1 MVGSACFSITGQFMQ
16 KTLEDNQNENW
27 IALYVINS
35 ILQTFDNTLNLFF
48 AQLVNIWKGLQNSL
62 ALFRF
67 LWSPRNFIHQLFPPP
82 KKSVKAKM
90 DFFCLLILL
99 IYCQCSRRRWN
110 QNAHLPTTLT
120 AKKAHWVYCWRSLIK
135 VKFSTDKIRLALGS
149 GGCSVGWL
157 SPCSKNLKI
166 ALFHTFSTWHP
177 NTLCSYCRYG

>member
-1 MVGSACFSITGQFMQ
+1 MVYFFRADVLFSIQNARLWPILGLVGSACFSITGQFMQ

-62 ALFRF
+62 ALFRL

-90 DFFCLLILL
+90 DFFSPHPSDLLSERSHVSTTGL
-99 IYCQCSRRRWN
+99 QCSRRRWN
-110 QNAHLPTTLT
+110 QNASDSLT
-120 AKKAHWVYCWRSLIK
+120 
-135 VKFSTDKIRLALGS
+135 
-149 GGCSVGWL
+149 
-157 SPCSKNLKI
+157 
-166 ALFHTFSTWHP
+166 HP
-177 NTLCSYCRYG
+177 FTGHYFDS